1 MLNIMISRYGEQL
14 GVLEWDSETGQFK
27 GYAAEEVNACADFP
41 QAHPAWPMYDKPAR
55 KDAAGLALLL
65 ACLGFDEPEQ
75 LASAAQAAR
84 AGKKEPP
91 AHTVA

>member
-1 MLNIMISRYGEQL
+1 MIKRYGADL
-14 GVLEWDSETGQFK
+14 GVLEWDSDTGVFR
-27 GYAAEEVNACADFP
+27 GYAADEVNACADFP
-41 QAHPAWPMYDKPAR
+41 QDHPAWPPYTVPAR

-75 LASAAQAAR
+75 LSSAAQAAR
-84 AGKKEPP
+84 AGKKQPP